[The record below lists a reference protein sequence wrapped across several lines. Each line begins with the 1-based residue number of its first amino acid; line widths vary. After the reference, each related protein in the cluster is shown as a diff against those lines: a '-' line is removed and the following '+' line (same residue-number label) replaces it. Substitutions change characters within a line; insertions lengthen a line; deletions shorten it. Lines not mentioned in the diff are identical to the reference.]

1 MQMWILLLITLLLFV
16 SCKFHLALP
25 HEMHV
30 AYTVKEVASFWWA
43 WSING
48 KRTLELLQCIDQQ
61 EENSLWKLQ
70 IIAEIQN
77 TL

>member
-1 MQMWILLLITLLLFV
+1 MGSKLLITLLLFV

-48 KRTLELLQCIDQQ
+48 KCTLELLQCI
-61 EENSLWKLQ
+61 EENGFWKLQ
-70 IIAEIQN
+70 IIAEIHC
-77 TL
+77 

>member
-1 MQMWILLLITLLLFV
+1 MPCPCGLTKLMIIVIANVGSKLLITLLLFV

-48 KRTLELLQCIDQQ
+48 KHYY
-61 EENSLWKLQ
+61 SV
-70 IIAEIQN
+70 
-77 TL
+77 